1 MRRRAVLG
9 AITTVGAGLAG
20 CQTQRSSTGTT
31 PETGVTM
38 ASYVVEKRA
47 GETVAV
53 DGERESVR
61 FGGADATRVI
71 QSAIDD
77 LDGGRVFV
85 RAGEYAIGGRG
96 IALRSNVELVGE
108 GRGATVL
115 RLKDDINGRRG
126 EVSSTVLNVGQTVEN
141 VVIADLEV
149 DGNESGNREVPP
161 YPMSPHH
168 HGIRIHGHEPQV
180 PEVEKPSNV
189 TVRNVAVHDTVR
201 SNVVLAGR
209 NCALENLWLS
219 NSATDHWLYA
229 AGATHCD
236 IRGVHASG
244 FARTSG
250 IVFGVG
256 ERRCYGNTL
265 SDVTIADVARTPY
278 PNEQGP
284 GFAGEFPVRAFT
296 MRTSSGNAHDNTV
309 RDLDIWIPDAPA
321 GSSVAVLQP
330 DTRVE
335 NLSYRGPTGFGG
347 ILTVHPAGAG
357 TTIDGVDVE
366 ITGRGRGGMR
376 GMVTVSAPDVTVED
390 ARIDAPEIE
399 SIPGVFLG
407 EGPEPLA
414 RVALR
419 DVRVAAGGPAL
430 EVNRGEYGVPNLVVD
445 SFFDLEDSGVV
456 GVDRIDPARMD
467 VHS

>member
-1 MRRRAVLG
+1 MRRRAFLG
-9 AITTVGAGLAG
+9 AVATAGAGLAG
-20 CQTQRSSTGTT
+20 CQTQRSSTATPAGGGATT
-31 PETGVTM
+31 
-38 ASYVVEKRA
+38 ASYVVRRRD

-53 DGERESVR
+53 DGEGGSVR
-61 FGGADATRVI
+61 FRGADATRVI
-71 QSAIDD
+71 QSAVDD
-77 LDGGRVFV
+77 VDGGRVFV

-96 IALRSNVELVGE
+96 IALRSGVELVGE

-115 RLKDDINGRRG
+115 RLSDGINGRRG
-126 EVSSTVLNVGQTVEN
+126 EGSTSVLNVGQTVEN

-180 PEVEKPSNV
+180 PEAEKPSNV

-209 NCALENLWLS
+209 NCALEDLWLS

-236 IRGVHASG
+236 VRGVHASG

-265 SDVTIADVARTPY
+265 SGVTIADVARTPY

-284 GFAGEFPVRAFT
+284 GFAGEFPVRAVT
-296 MRTSSGNAHDNTV
+296 MRTSGGNAHDNTV

-330 DTRVE
+330 DTTVE
-335 NLSYRGPTGFGG
+335 NLTYRGPTGFGG
-347 ILTVHPAGAG
+347 VLTVHPAGAG
-357 TTIDGVDVE
+357 TTVDGADVE
-366 ITGRGRGGMR
+366 VTGRGRGEMR
-376 GMVTVSAPDVTVED
+376 GVVSVSAPDVTVED
-390 ARIDAPEIE
+390 ARIDAPGIE
-399 SIPGVFLG
+399 STPGVFLG

-414 RVALR
+414 RLVLR
-419 DVRVAAGGPAL
+419 DVRVATDGPAL
-430 EVNRGEYGVPNLVVD
+430 LVNPGEYGVPNLVVD
-445 SFFDLEDSGVV
+445 SFFDLEDGGVV